1 MTSISNGPEP
11 TTEPTTR
18 KVTVAVLQL
27 ASEPGEVTANVD
39 RLLRLVEEHGPAA
52 DLVVAPELA
61 TSGYDLDVLEDRAR
75 QLAEP
80 ADGPFAQQ
88 LRETAGRV
96 GATVVTGFLERDG
109 DRLYDSLLTVTP
121 NGDVRVYRK
130 SHLYPPELA
139 VFAAGDSL
147 QVVQTPAGVI
157 GPLVCFEHAFP
168 EVATTLALAGAEILV
183 IPSAVP
189 FGYEHVLTLR
199 TRARAQ
205 DNQIFAI
212 GCNMAGHGYCGGSL
226 VTDPRGEV
234 LAQAGAEETVLT
246 VTLDFGAVVSERGRE
261 PSLRMRRP
269 DLYAVIGDE
278 E

>member
-1 MTSISNGPEP
+1 MTSISTGP
-11 TTEPTTR
+11 EPTTR

-39 RLLRLVEEHGPAA
+39 RLIRLVEEHGPAA

-61 TSGYDLDVLEDRAR
+61 TSGYDLDVLEARAR
-75 QLAEP
+75 ELAEP
-80 ADGPFAQQ
+80 ADGPFARR
-88 LRETAGRV
+88 LRETAARV
-96 GATVVTGFLERDG
+96 GTTVVTGFLERDG

-121 NGDVRVYRK
+121 SGDVRVYRK

-147 QVVQTPAGVI
+147 QVVETPAGVI

-234 LAQAGAEETVLT
+234 LAQAGSEETVLT
-246 VTLDFGAVVSERGRE
+246 VTLDFDAVASERGRE

-269 DLYAVIGDE
+269 DLYAVAGDDE
-278 E
+278 